1 MTLREAAK
9 LTKAILMAL
18 RTIYPNAEVTYNN
31 PTSDGQNGSFNVKTN
46 DPEYETED
54 ALGVLKKVMDENQ
67 LDSDAEAEDPSAD
80 FGLNAYWDMH
90 KKFKNKG

>member
-1 MTLREAAK
+1 MTLKEAAK

-18 RTIYPNAEVTYNN
+18 KTIYPNAEVSYNK

-67 LDSDAEAEDPSAD
+67 LDSDAEAEDPNAD
-80 FGLNAYWDMH
+80 FGLNAYWDL
-90 KKFKNKG
+90 KKRKGES

>member
-1 MTLREAAK
+1 MNLKEATK
-9 LTKAILMAL
+9 LANAILVAL
-18 RTIYPNAEVTYNN
+18 RKIYPNAEVSYNK

-46 DPEYETED
+46 DPGYETED
-54 ALGVLKKVMDENQ
+54 ALDALKKVMDENQ

-90 KKFKNKG
+90 KKYKDKG